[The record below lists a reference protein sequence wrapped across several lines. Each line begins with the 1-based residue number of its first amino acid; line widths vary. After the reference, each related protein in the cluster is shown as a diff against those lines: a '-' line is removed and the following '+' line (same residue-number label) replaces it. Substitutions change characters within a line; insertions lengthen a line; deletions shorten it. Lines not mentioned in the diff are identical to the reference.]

1 MRVALSNVLTESS
14 YTDDTIKLK
23 SLVSYYLS
31 TEDTLLKFLGSLG
44 IRFRHTPCIPY
55 ICRR

>member
-14 YTDDTIKLK
+14 YTEDTIKLK

-44 IRFRHTPCIPY
+44 IRFRHAPYIPY

>member
-31 TEDTLLKFLGSLG
+31 TEGILLKF
-44 IRFRHTPCIPY
+44 
-55 ICRR
+55 